1 MDFILEIVL
10 EIIMEPIIEAYTFA
24 MMRISD
30 KNKKINKDKI
40 QVFVVFECIAIFVF
54 FVVGGVML
62 LETNGESLLGKIL
75 LFVTIGI
82 SAFQI
87 ICGCIL
93 KMLNKKR

>member
-1 MDFILEIVL
+1 MNFIFEIVL

-40 QVFVVFECIAIFVF
+40 QVFVVFECIAIFVL

-62 LETNGESLLGKIL
+62 LETKGESFVGKLVLLSSIIIS
-75 LFVTIGI
+75 VT
-82 SAFQI
+82 QI
-87 ICGCIL
+87 TVGLI
-93 KMLNKKR
+93 LNKRKKK

>member
-1 MDFILEIVL
+1 MNLIFEVL
-10 EIIMEPIIEAYTFA
+10 MEIIMEPIIEVYTFA
-24 MMRISD
+24 MMRFAD

-40 QVFVVFECIAIFVF
+40 QVFVVFECIALIVVLFV
-54 FVVGGVML
+54 GIVML

-82 SAFQI
+82 SAIQI

-93 KMLNKKR
+93 KILNKKR

>member
-1 MDFILEIVL
+1 MDLIFEVL
-10 EIIMEPIIEAYTFA
+10 MEIIMEPIIEVYTFA
-24 MMRISD
+24 MMRFAD

-40 QVFVVFECIAIFVF
+40 QVFVVFECIALIVVLFV
-54 FVVGGVML
+54 GIVML

-93 KMLNKKR
+93 KILDKKR